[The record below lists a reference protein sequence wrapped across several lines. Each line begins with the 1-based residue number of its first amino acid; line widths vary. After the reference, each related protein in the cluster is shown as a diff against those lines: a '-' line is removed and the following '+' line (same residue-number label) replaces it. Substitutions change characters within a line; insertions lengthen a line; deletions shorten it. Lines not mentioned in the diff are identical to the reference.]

1 MAAYRQTVLV
11 AFREVEDSLADVRWL
26 SQQAGALD
34 SSLAGAKRAQRISR
48 SRYDAGAVD
57 YLTVID
63 ADRTVLQSQ
72 REANAV
78 AGLRAAATV
87 SLVRRLVVH
96 EVRGD
101 HFSIFEAPRVTA
113 MARLLQ
119 RHLHPKVGS

>member
-1 MAAYRQTVLV
+1 MARYRQTVLS

-26 SQQAGALD
+26 SQQATALD
-34 SSLAGAKRAQRISR
+34 GALAGAKRAQRISR

-72 REANAV
+72 RDANAV

-87 SLVRRLVVH
+87 SLVRSL
-96 EVRGD
+96 GGGW
-101 HFSIFEAPRVTA
+101 S
-113 MARLLQ
+113 Q
-119 RHLHPKVGS
+119 RQQS

>member
-1 MAAYRQTVLV
+1 V

-26 SQQAGALD
+26 SQQATALD
-34 SSLAGAKRAQRISR
+34 TALGGARRAARISR

-72 REANAV
+72 RDANAV

-87 SLVRRLVVH
+87 ALVRRLGGGWGPLPTPVAQQAVPA
-96 EVRGD
+96 
-101 HFSIFEAPRVTA
+101 APA
-113 MARLLQ
+113 
-119 RHLHPKVGS
+119 P

>member
-1 MAAYRQTVLV
+1 
-11 AFREVEDSLADVRWL
+11 

-34 SSLAGAKRAQRISR
+34 SALGGARRAARISR

-57 YLTVID
+57 YLAVID

-87 SLVRRLVVH
+87 SLVRRLGGGWGPVPETVATAQP
-96 EVRGD
+96 
-101 HFSIFEAPRVTA
+101 APA
-113 MARLLQ
+113 Q
-119 RHLHPKVGS
+119 